1 MDSNFQRNFLP
12 SLIKKVKKALILS
25 VFFCF
30 YSCEKNNS
38 SSGLIL
44 ARVKDNELSIEKLEK
59 DLKPKQRSI
68 NQVKNYINDWVNQ
81 TLLFEEAKKENLH
94 NDLFLNEMKNKY
106 FKRLV
111 SETFL
116 ETKTFLPDLISKD
129 EIKEYYEMHKHSFS
143 RLNEEAL
150 VYHFS
155 VSSSNEAR
163 TIQNKLKKKQSGI
176 VLDSLFVKHNVSL
189 KKIKKGRIPQKI
201 EKQIFNS
208 KKTGVL
214 EPFLFLNKFHVI
226 EVVKRYKKG
235 SVVGLDDAYD
245 EIYQRIIKQKQLTR
259 KTKVLDSLKNVYNV
273 FINSEY
279 N

>member
-1 MDSNFQRNFLP
+1 MLSSLQRNFIP
-12 SLIKKVKKALILS
+12 SLIKNIKKALFISLL
-25 VFFCF
+25 F
-30 YSCEKNNS
+30 YCYNCEKNNS

-44 ARVKDNELSIEKLEK
+44 ARVKDKELSIEKLEK
-59 DLKPKQRSI
+59 DLKPKQRSV
-68 NQVKNYINDWVNQ
+68 NQIKNYINDWVNQ

-94 NDLFLNEMKNKY
+94 NDIFLNEMKNKY

-116 ETKTFLPDLISKD
+116 ETKTFLPDLISQD
-129 EIKEYYEMHKHSFS
+129 EIKKYYEKHKLSFS
-143 RLNEEAL
+143 RSNEEAL

-155 VSSSNEAR
+155 VSSNNEALI
-163 TIQNKLKKKQSGI
+163 IQRKLKRKKSGV
-176 VLDSLFVKHNVSL
+176 VLDSLFAKHSVSL
-189 KKIKKGRIPQKI
+189 KKIKKGRVPQKTNNHVFDN
-201 EKQIFNS
+201 EKI
-208 KKTGVL
+208 GVL
-214 EPFLFLNKFHVI
+214 KPFMFLDKFHVI

-245 EIYQRIIKQKQLTR
+245 EIYQRIIKQKQLTK
-259 KTKVLDSLKNVYNV
+259 KTKVLDSLKNAYNV